1 MKQYCLYILAVVAF
15 FFQSCGDN
23 IKEAADLKPFF
34 DQHNTEGS
42 FALYDNGR
50 GEIKVHNLKRDTTR
64 MSPASTFKIV
74 TALVALETGAVLN
87 DSTVIPWDGVT
98 REIDAWNKDLSLAE
112 AFKVSAVPYFQ
123 ELARRIGKD
132 TLQQWL
138 DTLHYGNATIGD
150 RVDTFWLDQSLK
162 ISPDEQLGLVKH
174 LYFDKLPFTKGAQHT
189 VRRLMLQEENS
200 NYSLSYKTGWSR
212 HENNHYTGWVV
223 GWIEENRHPY
233 FFVLN
238 LETAANDP
246 EVRIRILKEILEHL
260 GFFRGKM

>member
-1 MKQYCLYILAVVAF
+1 MKQYCFYILAVVAVF
-15 FFQSCGDN
+15 FSSCGDN
-23 IKEAADLKPFF
+23 IKEATDLKPFF
-34 DQHNTEGS
+34 DKYNVEGS

-74 TALVALETGAVLN
+74 TSLVALETGVALN
-87 DSTVIPWDGVT
+87 DSLLIPWDGVT
-98 REIDAWNKDLSLAE
+98 RDISAWNKDLTLAE

-132 TLQQWL
+132 TLQYWL
-138 DTLHYGNATIGD
+138 DTLHYGNTTIGD
-150 RVDTFWLDQSLK
+150 RVDSFWLDQSLK

-174 LYFDKLPFTKGAQHT
+174 LYFNKLPFTKGAQHT
-189 VRRLMLQEENS
+189 VRNMMLQEENS

-212 HENNHYTGWVV
+212 NEGNRYTGWIV

-238 LETAANDP
+238 METAENNP
-246 EVRIRILKEILEHL
+246 GVRIDILKDILAYL
-260 GFFRGKM
+260 GFFNGKM